1 MEQKTVK
8 NIGQN
13 KNLEKN
19 KHLTS
24 NAFTEDIKKDIQNR
38 VKKGFRK
45 DVLNS
50 NEFFFEYAIEAFL
63 NFKKF
68 SASKE
73 FYHNTK
79 EKYCGKNN
87 LTFKNGFLSTLDS
100 SSKEHEL
107 FQLIARII
115 AHTEVCAYNKDTWNK
130 YSDNRVIAKKLG
142 LFETQWTQGLLKYK
156 REDNNLT
163 GTGVIQNLIK
173 FIESPKY
180 RLNMLSERHRKSFCE
195 KILQKEYVS
204 EKFVDEFVKYFQ
216 DVEISV
222 ANQGNR
228 NIYICECL
236 YDKNIK
242 KKWLEVSKKKSTEF
256 KNNKGTRLRDSR
268 RYTNNQNTDKNIIF
282 FGPPGTGKTYKLLKE
297 IAEEFTHHE
306 MVTFHPSYSY
316 EDFVEGI
323 RPILDRKN
331 GGNLQYKLVEGIFK
345 EICSKA
351 KKDKKNAYAIF
362 IDEINRGNIPA
373 IFGELITLIEEDKRE
388 EVKITLPYSKS
399 DFTVPD
405 NVYIYGTMNTADRS
419 VESLDIALRRRFVFE
434 EFEPD
439 ISKINCSF
447 EPGLI
452 KEILK
457 TINQRIEALKGK
469 DYRIGHSYFMNNSV
483 NNLDDL
489 KSIFLKKII
498 PLLKEYFYED
508 WEKLGL
514 VLGNKFVEKVN
525 KGKVKFA
532 KSYGDSHDDY
542 EDKSL
547 YKISNFKE
555 WSLDTFKSIYEEK

>member
-1 MEQKTVK
+1 MS
-8 NIGQN
+8 I
-13 KNLEKN
+13 
-19 KHLTS
+19 
-24 NAFTEDIKKDIQNR
+24 AEDIKEEIRNCIKD
-38 VKKGFRK
+38 GFRK
-45 DVLNS
+45 DVLEY
-50 NEFFFEYAIEAFL
+50 NEFFFEYSRETFQNL
-63 NFKKF
+63 KNFDE
-68 SASKE
+68 SKE
-73 FYHNTK
+73 FYQNAFDKFSKSSLIK
-79 EKYCGKNN
+79 ER
-87 LTFKNGFLSTLDS
+87 FLQTLER
-100 SSKEHEL
+100 SSKE
-107 FQLIARII
+107 
-115 AHTEVCAYNKDTWNK
+115 YK
-130 YSDNRVIAKKLG
+130 
-142 LFETQWTQGLLKYK
+142 LFELIEKTLAYFDKKDWNRYPDKRTIGNIYVKHEKLVKRLLKYK
-156 REDNNLT
+156 LGDSDLLSFQQGNVKN
-163 GTGVIQNLIK
+163 
-173 FIESPKY
+173 FITFMENPQY
-180 RLNMLSERHRKSFCE
+180 GLNMLSRKHRKFFCE
-195 KILQKEYVS
+195 KVLQKEYIS
-204 EKFVDEFVKYFQ
+204 ELFVDEFIKYFQ
-216 DVEISV
+216 DVEIPV
-222 ANQGNR
+222 ANQENR
-228 NIYICECL
+228 NVYICSCL
-236 YDKNIK
+236 YDKDIKEKWLGPNREESHQSNIK
-242 KKWLEVSKKKSTEF
+242 DNE
-256 KNNKGTRLRDSR
+256 R
-268 RYTNNQNTDKNIIF
+268 RINNQNTDKNIIF

-297 IAEEFTHHE
+297 IAEKFTHHE

-323 RPILDRKN
+323 RPILDQEN
-331 GGNLQYKLVEGIFK
+331 EENLQYKLEDGIFK
-345 EICSKA
+345 RICLRA

-388 EVKITLPYSKS
+388 EVKTKLPYSKS

-419 VESLDIALRRRFVFE
+419 VEGLDMALRRRFVFE

-483 NNLDDL
+483 NNFDDL

-514 VLGNKFVEKVN
+514 VLGKEFVEKVN

-547 YKISNFKE
+547 YKISASKE
-555 WSLDTFKSIYEEK
+555 WSLDTFKSIYEEKEK